1 MVTHRITGIEENHL
15 RTRER
20 GFTTKGVDNQRE
32 DSDMVHASNIVG
44 QVIFSSYPLGRAI
57 HFIRNNLVVSVIV
70 MLIAMLLLHE
80 IMNFIVMAIK
90 QKRFKSGNKRKRNR
104 RAVTERKPLSHE
116 AR

>member
-1 MVTHRITGIEENHL
+1 MTQRITGIEENQL
-15 RTRER
+15 RTSER

-32 DSDMVHASNIVG
+32 DSDMVHASNVIG
-44 QVIFSSYPLGRAI
+44 QVIFSSYPIGRAI
-57 HFIRNNLVVSVIV
+57 HFIRNNLVV